1 MRNAYYQI
9 QNDIDL
15 SNSFYGL
22 GGSNPDT
29 NTFSGVIVG
38 NKAEDGSY
46 PKIYITAQGTT
57 KTFGGLIAFSQGSVV
72 KDLVLEFG
80 GRTANGSENGA
91 AGQTTGVSESCNPM
105 GITIEAQ
112 AASQE
117 RDKQSFFGGVIGYI
131 VGGDNII
138 DNVELNGLTT
148 DKINVN
154 KGNGN
159 VNLVDIGGYVGL
171 IGGNLESGGGII
183 FRNFK
188 GSGLSEYG
196 NDTAKD
202 FYYRNPFV
210 GRVLDGYACSEGI
223 KLENTDKNYSIP
235 QLTENDKLTV
245 TLSDISVAS
254 EQQLWVLSAI
264 VNSGA
269 GGGSGNEGTITYN
282 NDAYLYGRSRTGNY
296 ADVGKSVLDS
306 GDKTDN
312 KYWGGVNN
320 KLTTGQVSY
329 LVSQYASSKN
339 AAKLSATPGKTVPAY
354 KVIFNDDCDMREY
367 GNGFRGIGTT

>member
-1 MRNAYYQI
+1 M
-9 QNDIDL
+9 
-15 SNSFYGL
+15 
-22 GGSNPDT
+22 
-29 NTFSGVIVG
+29 
-38 NKAEDGSY
+38 
-46 PKIYITAQGTT
+46 
-57 KTFGGLIAFSQGSVV
+57 
-72 KDLVLEFG
+72 KDLILEFG
-80 GRTANGSENGA
+80 GRTANDSENGA

-138 DNVELNGLTT
+138 DNVELSGLAT

-171 IGGNLESGGGII
+171 IGGNLESGGGVI
-183 FRNFK
+183 FRNVT

-196 NDTAKD
+196 TDTAKD

-235 QLTENDKLTV
+235 QLTENDKVTV
-245 TLSDISVAS
+245 TSSDISIGS
-254 EQQLWVLSAI
+254 GQQLWVLSAI

-269 GGGSGNEGTITYN
+269 GGKKSDTYN
-282 NDAYLYGRSRTGNY
+282 NDAYKYGRSRTGTY
-296 ADVGKSVLDS
+296 ESVGSKVTNNSASVM
-306 GDKTDN
+306 
-312 KYWGGVNN
+312 VRF
-320 KLTTGQVSY
+320 V
-329 LVSQYASSKN
+329 VP
-339 AAKLSATPGKTVPAY
+339 LSPTVD
-354 KVIFNDDCDMREY
+354 VIFCVL
-367 GNGFRGIGTT
+367 FLIS